1 MVMPQNLEKKLEILR
16 QFPLKERK
24 FAKTRTNLTS
34 AFLSELETKTFEEIK
49 IKDLCQMAEVSEP
62 TFYNYFPEKGD
73 LILHYIQIWSLQV
86 SVFANEKK
94 LSESGFGILSALFRY
109 TAKESK
115 KNPRILLEIISF
127 QAKTKKPI
135 QINRLTVAERVLLFP
150 ETPGIE
156 NLAADGIEGIIQKAL
171 AVAAKNGELPKST
184 NWQSFSLSIA
194 SCFFGIPILAFQLNQ
209 NLEKLWLDSLQYLW
223 LGAGGK
229 IEN

>member
-1 MVMPQNLEKKLEILR
+1 MPQNLDNLR

-24 FAKTRTNLTS
+24 FAKTRTNLTF
-34 AFLSELETKTFEEIK
+34 AFLTELETKTFEEIK

-86 SVFANEKK
+86 SVFVQEKK

-127 QAKTKKPI
+127 QAKTKKSV
-135 QINRLTVAERVLLFP
+135 QVHRLTSAERVLLFP
-150 ETPGIE
+150 DISGIE
-156 NLAADGIEGIIQKAL
+156 SLVADGIEGIIQKAITL
-171 AVAAKNGELPKST
+171 AAKNGELPEST
-184 NWQSFSLSIA
+184 NWKSFSLSIA

-223 LGAGGK
+223 LGAGGTIK
-229 IEN
+229 SYE